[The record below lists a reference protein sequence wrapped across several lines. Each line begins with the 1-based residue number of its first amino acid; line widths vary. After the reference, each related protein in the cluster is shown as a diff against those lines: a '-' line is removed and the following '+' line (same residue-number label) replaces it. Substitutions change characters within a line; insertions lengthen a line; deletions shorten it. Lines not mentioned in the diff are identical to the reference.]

1 MSRSL
6 ANWKLSIFVYCC
18 CTAVSFNLQALYAY
32 LSKRRLRHSPQVLQH
47 KLLGISL
54 DTQSQSRWRPNG
66 KQANSNW
73 FQLHE
78 DTLQHTRTYSHTHI
92 YTHCTHTDN
101 GRDRCRVE
109 LLREFSISI
118 ENRIF
123 QVAGNDIAP
132 QVAATPTRIPF
143 DIPSEQQQPKRS
155 LQHFWGNHAGRLR
168 GGAGR

>member
-1 MSRSL
+1 MLLADSGSL

-32 LSKRRLRHSPQVLQH
+32 LSKRLLRHSPQVPQH

-54 DTQSQSRWRPNG
+54 STHNCRAGGGQM
-66 KQANSNW
+66 ANKRIRIDFNSMRTHSNT
-73 FQLHE
+73 HAH
-78 DTLQHTRTYSHTHI
+78 THTRTHSH
-92 YTHCTHTDN
+92 THTDN

-155 LQHFWGNHAGRLR
+155 LQHF
-168 GGAGR
+168 